1 MVIKVI
7 ECIDFNVTLNN
18 EVMLSVTTHAIAHTH
33 VHKLTR
39 AHTNTHCTYMCVLQH
54 HVLKSLTQK
63 CIIGPKMPQRTT
75 EKKRIVPT
83 MFTRRNSPN
92 WFEVE
97 IERM

>member
-39 AHTNTHCTYMCVLQH
+39 AHTQTHTVHTCACFNTMCLSHLRKNV
-54 HVLKSLTQK
+54 
-63 CIIGPKMPQRTT
+63 
-75 EKKRIVPT
+75 
-83 MFTRRNSPN
+83 
-92 WFEVE
+92 
-97 IERM
+97 